1 MQNVDETLLSR
12 LYLKETAFQNLMQK
26 RIFNVLLI
34 ATPYDAFMMEEDG
47 RVDEQ
52 IYLEYVSLNLSSP
65 PRFTKVAN
73 YHEAREALRDKNYD
87 LIIAMPGVDVSETFH
102 EARQLDTL
110 YPDIPFVVLTPF
122 SKEVRR
128 RIANEDLR
136 GVDYVFS
143 WLGNVDL
150 ILAIIK
156 LIEDLSLIHITE
168 PTRPAASS

>member
-1 MQNVDETLLSR
+1 MHTIDDNLLST
-12 LYLKETAFQNLMQK
+12 LYLKDTAFQNLMQK

-52 IYLEYVSLNLSSP
+52 VYFEYVSLNLSSP
-65 PRFTKVAN
+65 PRFTKVAT
-73 YHEAREALRDKNYD
+73 YAEARRQLEEKDFD
-87 LIIAMPGVDVSETFH
+87 LIIAMPGVDISETFR
-102 EARQLDTL
+102 EARQFDAL

-143 WLGNVDL
+143 WLGNEIGRAHV
-150 ILAIIK
+150 
-156 LIEDLSLIHITE
+156 
-168 PTRPAASS
+168 

>member
-1 MQNVDETLLSR
+1 MNNFDETLFGR
-12 LYLKETAFQNLMQK
+12 LYLKETAFQNLMQN

-34 ATPYDAFMMEEDG
+34 ASPYDAFMMEEDG

-52 IYLEYVSLNLSSP
+52 IYFEYVALNLSSP

-73 YHEAREALRDKNYD
+73 YEEAYRELAQKSFD
-87 LIIAMPGVDVSETFH
+87 LIIAMPGVDVSETFQQAK
-102 EARQLDTL
+102 EIDRL

-136 GVDYVFS
+136 GVD
-143 WLGNVDL
+143 
-150 ILAIIK
+150 
-156 LIEDLSLIHITE
+156 
-168 PTRPAASS
+168 

>member
-1 MQNVDETLLSR
+1 MKNLDDTMLSR
-12 LYLKETAFQNLMQK
+12 LYLKETAFQDLMQK

-52 IYLEYVSLNLSSP
+52 VYFEYVSLNLSSP
-65 PRFTKVAN
+65 PRFTKVAT
-73 YHEAREALRDKNYD
+73 YDEAYAELASKAFD
-87 LIIAMPGVDVSETFH
+87 LIIAMPGVDVSATFR
-102 EARQLDTL
+102 EAIRIDSL

-128 RIANEDLR
+128 RIADEDLK

-143 WLGNVDL
+143 WL
-150 ILAIIK
+150 
-156 LIEDLSLIHITE
+156 
-168 PTRPAASS
+168 